1 MQGQEPLVAPTPLPP
16 LPRPGETRFGRGEFL
31 TSRPS
36 PVAAESLSTAFQ
48 PSCLESLQQRIAGE
62 AGAKE
67 DAKCILEALS
77 QSLNISIL
85 RLKEACRSDLPEEDM
100 AEGWLLR
107 RVWQFCDEVQ
117 DQLRVA
123 RAPGN
128 SATAATFAA
137 LAASLAS
144 VQKRHAALSKE
155 VDRQTARKEELTAEV
170 AASADAEGRLQEVL
184 TRQQQM
190 VLLTESRSQSQG
202 STDQIVLQLKRDQAT
217 REMELEASFEDLR
230 SRSHAFF
237 RTEQDTLRSKLQSM
251 REELAATQVEIA
263 RLRTQHTAAAIDVR
277 EWLDSSKAA
286 LAMLS
291 STMSAWL
298 AQVEAAAVSE
308 AAQTEDKI
316 QHLQA
321 QLASSKETAACELES
336 WDRKGLALKAEAEA
350 VSNLAAEE
358 TSRLAAEL
366 LAMETQRSM
375 ISRSL
380 SDEAG
385 AAVSVLRDGVVQSAS
400 LQVDVDELLAEVQH
414 LEAELRAVAQE
425 RQMLQ
430 EEHRDAF
437 ERQLKA
443 EEALQKALS
452 DNEMVRQQME
462 AQRVEMQ
469 LASEAAI
476 REVDS
481 AAGAALHAA
490 AEAAEA
496 EFGELEDVLDAL
508 EKELAENR
516 ARCSQLHLQ
525 EASLQRDKA
534 SLERE
539 RSMWKA
545 QHELTQSLQS
555 EARDAMKEAR
565 NSWAQEVRSLKDQV
579 KETTRKKELLEAK
592 MQDVEA
598 AAEAS
603 QTEVSQGVVETR
615 RKAQLLE
622 SQIDE
627 VKGLCAPVQKALE
640 RQAAA
645 FSSAQ
650 KEVEERRSQTLQA
663 SSTMQMELEH
673 LAAQQQKERQALEAE
688 LSFERERMLRA
699 QASNHRR
706 ASDSAANA
714 DLSQVVMGQL
724 MLGDAS
730 TASYQDADLRLSQ
743 RQNEEILAA
752 TRERKKIEMERH
764 QRALDLAESE
774 NRWLKQLASSGARA
788 GIAESIERMQ
798 RRTEQLRHDIGVRR
812 DLEDESS

>member
-1 MQGQEPLVAPTPLPP
+1 MLCL
-16 LPRPGETRFGRGEFL
+16 
-31 TSRPS
+31 
-36 PVAAESLSTAFQ
+36 PVA
-48 PSCLESLQQRIAGE
+48 
-62 AGAKE
+62 K
-67 DAKCILEALS
+67 
-77 QSLNISIL
+77 
-85 RLKEACRSDLPEEDM
+85 
-100 AEGWLLR
+100 
-107 RVWQFCDEVQ
+107 

-155 VDRQTARKEELTAEV
+155 VDRQTARKEELNSEV
-170 AASADAEGRLQEVL
+170 AASADAESRLQEVL

-217 REMELEASFEDLR
+217 REMELEANFEDLR

-251 REELAATQVEIA
+251 REQLATTQVEIA
-263 RLRTQHTAAAIDVR
+263 RLRTQHAAASIDVR

-286 LAMLS
+286 LATLT
-291 STMSAWL
+291 STMSTRL

-308 AAQTEDKI
+308 AAKTEDKI

-321 QLASSKETAACELES
+321 HLASSKETAACELES
-336 WDRKGLALKAEAEA
+336 WDRKGAALKAEAEA
-350 VSNLAAEE
+350 ASNLAAEE

-400 LQVDVDELLAEVQH
+400 LQVDVDELRAEVQH

-469 LASEAAI
+469 LASEAVLAAI

-481 AAGAALHAA
+481 AASAALHAA

-496 EFGELEDVLDAL
+496 EFGELEDVLDTL

-579 KETTRKKELLEAK
+579 KETTRKKDLLEAK
-592 MQDVEA
+592 MQDVQA

-603 QTEVSQGVVETR
+603 QTEVSQAVVETR

-673 LAAQQQKERQALEAE
+673 LAAQRQKEREALEAE
-688 LSFERERMLRA
+688 LFFERERMLRA

-730 TASYQDADLRLSQ
+730 TASYQDAELRLSQ

-788 GIAESIERMQ
+788 GIAESLERMQ

-812 DLEDESS
+812 GSPAACVQTQDKF